1 MIVLAKQC
9 DYQRM
14 VLTKNMASSI
24 TFNSYDLQT
33 SSIITEKILHT
44 SSPENNLQANQRM
57 RRDGNILFSNY
68 WTRKNISASGH
79 ILGSSISDLD
89 SKIDTLKQNLV
100 GENLDLDI
108 GYAGGTRRYR
118 ATVKRINVDREH
130 FNGSWCP
137 FSIEFVCVDAFG
149 KDTSTTSV
157 TQDNNTS
164 SPFTKVFTMG
174 GSFPAFPIISLDFT
188 AGSNVTAVKI
198 ENVTTGEFMTV
209 TRNFSDAEI
218 LIVDCNNM
226 TVQIS
231 SANIDFTGV
240 FPEFVVGSN
249 TVRITVTGSPFD
261 IDLDITYTAL
271 YI

>member
-1 MIVLAKQC
+1 
-9 DYQRM
+9 M
-14 VLTKNMASSI
+14 VLINNMASSI

-33 SSIITEKILHT
+33 SSIVTEKILHT
-44 SSPENNLQANQRM
+44 SSPENNLQVNQKM
-57 RRDGNILFSNY
+57 RRDGSILFSNY
-68 WTRKNISASGH
+68 WTKKNISASGH

-118 ATVKRINVDREH
+118 ATVKRINIDREH

-164 SPFTKVFTMG
+164 SPFTKVVTIG
-174 GSFPAFPIISLDFT
+174 GSFPAFPTISLDFT
-188 AGSNVTAVKI
+188 SGSNVTAVKI
-198 ENVTTGEFMTV
+198 ENVTTGEFITIPFPLDSR
-209 TRNFSDAEI
+209 TFADAEI

-231 SANIDFTGV
+231 AVNIDFSGV
-240 FPEFVVGSN
+240 FPKFVVGSN
-249 TVRITVTGSPFD
+249 TVRITVSGSPFD
-261 IDLDITYTAL
+261 IDLDITYTPL